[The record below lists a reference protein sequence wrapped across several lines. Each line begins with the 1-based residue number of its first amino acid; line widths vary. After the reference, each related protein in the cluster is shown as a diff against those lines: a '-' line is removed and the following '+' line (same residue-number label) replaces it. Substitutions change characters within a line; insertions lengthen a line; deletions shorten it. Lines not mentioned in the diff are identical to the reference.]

1 MIKQKNLQEGDIFV
15 QEILLN
21 LRLLRILH
29 RLRLLILHR
38 CQNQL
43 YLTQIRY
50 CVAHDERIVILQ
62 IEFNTRA
69 ETCALSK
76 QHQVLQLENAL
87 NDFTGARCLL
97 HLHRAIILCN
107 YGLLLSEV
115 ADALEGEIRARR
127 RDLHIEFLTQCIHVT
142 TNLLDVS

>member
-43 YLTQIRY
+43 HLTQIRY
-50 CVAHDERIVILQ
+50 CVAQDERIVILQ

-115 ADALEGEIRARR
+115 AYTLEGEVRARGCN
-127 RDLHIEFLTQCIHVT
+127 LYIEFLTQCIHVT